1 LDARAWPERRE
12 RAMQCIPTIC
22 FNCES
27 ACGLLTFVDRHSGE
41 IVRFEGNPVH
51 PGSRGR
57 TCAKGPA
64 TLNQVRDPERIL
76 QPLKR
81 VGPRGSGQ
89 FEPVRWQ
96 DAIQDIGNRIRTAFD
111 AGRQNGVM
119 YHVGR
124 PGDDHFIPRM
134 LQAWGIDGHNSHTNV
149 CSASA
154 RLGYALWM
162 GADRPSPDYSDTRFI
177 LLLSAHLETG
187 HYFNPHA
194 QRIIAAK
201 QTGARIAVVDTRLS
215 NTSTHA
221 DLWISPWPGSEA
233 ALLLG
238 VARELLASGRWD
250 RDFVRE
256 WVNWQEFLAAHD
268 PQGPRTF
275 DRFAEVLL
283 ATYDEF
289 KPEFLAKECRV
300 PADTVHQLADE
311 IAAAAGRFA
320 SHLWRNTA
328 SGNLGGWQV
337 ARALVLLHA
346 LTGSIGRP
354 GGVNPNSWD
363 KFVPKPSMNPPALHR
378 WNELIWPREYPLSH
392 YEMSF
397 LLPHLLR
404 HQKARL
410 DVYFTRVYNPVWT
423 NPDGCSWIEML
434 EDEERVGCHVALTP
448 IWSETAQWADYVLPT
463 GLAPERHDV
472 MSQET
477 HAGTWIGFRQPVE
490 RERRRRNGERPTTTL
505 GCNPGEVWEEAEF
518 WIALTREIDP
528 DGSRGIFQY
537 FESKENPGQPVS
549 LDEYFAD
556 LFDHAVPGLPEAAQ
570 QEGMTPLEYMRRF
583 GAFDVP
589 YAGQERYAQPVADDE
604 PGVVDQAGVRRQG
617 FKTPSGKLELHSP
630 TLVDWGFGENAL
642 PGYIRSHVH
651 WRNLDEEEMT
661 LLPTF
666 LAAGDFT
673 YESAVGASTRCRA
686 HRLRHG
692 RPRARRNAHRLLRA
706 ACLGDGGN
714 PPGRRGLLA
723 PRGAMALAPR
733 GGRRTAVHV
742 LRADGSPQRHLPLS
756 SKGRRRTFQER
767 RPRHLPHLVAR
778 GRREPEPDLS
788 GAARSRERHA
798 LLASGRARH
807 ARATRRPLR
816 RHFRGHEQVAPS
828 LPGVVRHDAPR
839 ARSRRLAPAAMAQ
852 PSPSPGA
859 RGVPASGVKGL
870 ARILWCGYRRASV
883 RTARH
888 GVVLLEVVV
897 DAGTV
902 RLDLRRFLEVGCRA
916 FTLAQLHVGQAET
929 VVGAGAVGQ

>member
-194 QRIIAAK
+194 QRIIDAK

-289 KPEFLAKECRV
+289 KPEFVAKECRV

-666 LAAGDFT
+666 RLPTLIHTRSGNSKWLQEISHTNPLWVHPRDAVRIGFDTGALARVETRIGYFVLRVWVTEGIHPGVVACSHHVGRWRLHREVGGERQCTSFVQMDRRNGTFLFRQKAG
-673 YESAVGASTRCRA
+673 VGPFKSDDPDTSRIWWHEAGVNQNLTFPVQPDPVSGMHCWHQVVRVT
-686 HRLRHG
+686 
-692 RPRARRNAHRLLRA
+692 RARPEDRY
-706 ACLGDGGN
+706 GDIFVDTN
-714 PPGRRGLLA
+714 KSRQ
-723 PRGAMALAPR
+723 
-733 GGRRTAVHV
+733 V
-742 LRADGSPQRHLPLS
+742 
-756 SKGRRRTFQER
+756 FQEWFDMT
-767 RPRHLPHLVAR
+767 RPAPGPGGL
-778 GRREPEPDLS
+778 
-788 GAARSRERHA
+788 
-798 LLASGRARH
+798 
-807 ARATRRPLR
+807 RRPLWLNR
-816 RHFRGHEQVAPS
+816 PLHPAPEAYR
-828 LPGVVRHDAPR
+828 LP
-839 ARSRRLAPAAMAQ
+839 
-852 PSPSPGA
+852 
-859 RGVPASGVKGL
+859 
-870 ARILWCGYRRASV
+870 
-883 RTARH
+883 
-888 GVVLLEVVV
+888 E
-897 DAGTV
+897 
-902 RLDLRRFLEVGCRA
+902 
-916 FTLAQLHVGQAET
+916 
-929 VVGAGAVGQ
+929 